1 MTLLKGLITIEKA
14 NAATRQLYLYQ
25 LLTSG
30 ARLAKK
36 DHQDKFKIDA
46 RTAQRDFASIR
57 NFLSDYFNKYNLEY
71 DAKEHNY
78 YLNSNGLG
86 LSKAQCLVLI
96 KVLLAS
102 RSLAKKELE
111 PLVAS
116 LVALLTPQDQK
127 DIKPIILSELAGYV
141 EQKHLKD
148 KQLLAAIYTFSK
160 LILQKETITIE
171 YLTQRHKYITRTIA
185 PVALTFSDYYFYIVS
200 YNPQFKKNIIYRL
213 DRILNWKYSDQKI
226 PDDQR
231 IPFDLGDEKKKIQ
244 LMYPGKPITVQ
255 FKYTGIVEAAL
266 DKFPISKTIKK
277 IDEQTFLLEVTT
289 YDTGALMWF
298 LSQKDM
304 VTIVSPP
311 EFRDEMKATIQRMLA
326 NYED

>member
-14 NAATRQLYLYQ
+14 NAATRQLYLYR
-25 LLTSG
+25 LLASG
-30 ARLAKK
+30 KHLSKS
-36 DHQDKFKIDA
+36 DVQEKFSIDA
-46 RTAQRDFASIR
+46 RTVQRDFANIR
-57 NFLSDYFNKYNLEY
+57 NFLSDYFNNYNLEY
-71 DAKEHNY
+71 DAKDHKY
-78 YLNSNGLG
+78 YLSNGELG
-86 LSKAQCLVLI
+86 LSKAQCLVVI

-102 RSLAKKELE
+102 RSLARKELE
-111 PLVAS
+111 PLIKS
-116 LVALLTPQDQK
+116 LLALLSDQDRR
-127 DIKPIILSELAGYV
+127 DIKPIIQSELASYV
-141 EQKHLKD
+141 ELKNLKD
-148 KQLLAAIYTFSK
+148 KRLLEAIYTFSK
-160 LILQKETITIE
+160 LILQRETITID
-171 YLTQRHKYITRTIA
+171 YTTQRHKYVTRTIA

-213 DRILNWKYSDQKI
+213 DRIVSWKYADKKI
-226 PDDQR
+226 PLEQR
-231 IPFDLGDEKKKIQ
+231 THFNLGDEKKKFQ
-244 LMYPGKPITVQ
+244 LMYPGNPITIR

-311 EFRDEMKATIQRMLA
+311 EFRDKMKATIQRMLA
-326 NYED
+326 NYQD

>member
-14 NAATRQLYLYQ
+14 TAATRQLYLYQ
-25 LLTSG
+25 LLASG
-30 ARLAKK
+30 KHLSKSNVQR
-36 DHQDKFKIDA
+36 KFSIDA
-46 RTAQRDFASIR
+46 RTAQRDFANIR
-57 NFLSDYFNKYNLEY
+57 NFIEDYLEGYKLRY
-71 DAKEHNY
+71 DAKEHEY
-78 YLNSNGLG
+78 YLSNGELG
-86 LSKAQCLVLI
+86 LSKAQCLVVI

-102 RSLAKKELE
+102 RSLARKELE
-111 PLVAS
+111 PLIKS
-116 LVALLTPQDQK
+116 LLALLTEQDRR
-127 DIKPIILSELAGYV
+127 DIKPIIQSELASYA
-141 EQKHLKD
+141 ELKNLKD
-148 KQLLAAIYTFSK
+148 KRLLEAIYTFSK
-160 LILQKETITIE
+160 LILQRETITID
-171 YLTQRHKYITRTIA
+171 YTTQRHKYVTRTIA

-213 DRILNWKYSDQKI
+213 DRIVSWKYADKKI
-226 PDDQR
+226 PLEQR
-231 IPFDLGDEKKKIQ
+231 THFNLGDEKKKFQ
-244 LMYPGKPITVQ
+244 LMYPGTPITVQ

>member
-14 NAATRQLYLYQ
+14 NAATRQLYLYR
-25 LLTSG
+25 LLASG
-30 ARLAKK
+30 KHLSKS
-36 DHQDKFKIDA
+36 DVQEKFSIDA
-46 RTAQRDFASIR
+46 RTVQRDFANIR
-57 NFLSDYFNKYNLEY
+57 NFLSDYFNNYNLEY
-71 DAKEHNY
+71 DAKDHKY
-78 YLNSNGLG
+78 YLSNGELG
-86 LSKAQCLVLI
+86 LSKAQCLVVI

-102 RSLAKKELE
+102 RSLARKELE
-111 PLVAS
+111 PLIKS
-116 LVALLTPQDQK
+116 LLALLSDQDRR
-127 DIKPIILSELAGYV
+127 DIKPIIQSELASYV
-141 EQKHLKD
+141 ELKNLKD
-148 KQLLAAIYTFSK
+148 KRLLEAIYTFSK
-160 LILQKETITIE
+160 LILQRETITIN
-171 YLTQRHKYITRTIA
+171 YTTQRHKYVTRTIA

-213 DRILNWKYSDQKI
+213 DRIVSWKYADKKI
-226 PDDQR
+226 PLEQR
-231 IPFDLGDEKKKIQ
+231 THFNLGDEKKKFQ
-244 LMYPGKPITVQ
+244 LMYPGNPITIR

-311 EFRDEMKATIQRMLA
+311 EFRDKMKATIQRMLA

>member
-1 MTLLKGLITIEKA
+1 MKRRKAITIPKA
-14 NAATRQLYLYQ
+14 TAATRQLYLYQ
-25 LLTSG
+25 LLTAG
-30 ARLAKK
+30 AHLSKQNL
-36 DHQDKFKIDA
+36 QDKFEIDS
-46 RTAQRDFASIR
+46 RTAQRDFANVR
-57 NFLSDYFNKYNLEY
+57 NFIGEYLNDYVLKY
-71 DAKEHNY
+71 DAKDHSY
-78 YLNSNGLG
+78 YLSSGGLS

-102 RSLAKKELE
+102 RSLARKELE
-111 PLVAS
+111 PLIKS
-116 LVALLTPQDQK
+116 LLALLIEQDRR
-127 DIKPIILSELAGYV
+127 DIKPIIQSELASYV
-141 EQKHLKD
+141 ELKNLKD
-148 KQLLAAIYTFSK
+148 KRLLEAIYTFSK
-160 LILQKETITIE
+160 LILQRETITID
-171 YLTQRHKYITRTIA
+171 YTTQRHKYVTRTID

-213 DRILNWKYSDQKI
+213 DRIVSWKYADKKI
-226 PDDQR
+226 PLEQR
-231 IPFDLGDEKKKIQ
+231 THFDLGDEKKKFQ
-244 LMYPGKPITVQ
+244 LMYPGTPITVQ

-326 NYED
+326 NYQD

>member
-14 NAATRQLYLYQ
+14 TAATRQLYLYK

-36 DHQDKFKIDA
+36 NHQDKFKIDA

-57 NFLSDYFNKYNLEY
+57 NFLSDYFNNYNLEY
-71 DAKEHNY
+71 DAKEHKY
-78 YLNSNGLG
+78 YLSNGELG
-86 LSKAQCLVLI
+86 LSKAQCLVVI

-102 RSLAKKELE
+102 RSLARKELE
-111 PLVAS
+111 PLIKS
-116 LVALLTPQDQK
+116 LLALLNDQDRR
-127 DIKPIILSELAGYV
+127 DIKPIIQSELANYV
-141 EQKHLKD
+141 ELKNLKD
-148 KQLLAAIYTFSK
+148 KRLLEAIYTFSK
-160 LILQKETITIE
+160 LILQRETITID
-171 YLTQRHKYITRTIA
+171 YTTQRHKYVTRTIA

-200 YNPQFKKNIIYRL
+200 YNPQFKKNIIYPL
-213 DRILNWKYSDQKI
+213 DRIISWKYADKKI
-226 PDDQR
+226 PLEQR
-231 IPFDLGDEKKKIQ
+231 THFNLGDEKKKFQ
-244 LMYPGKPITVQ
+244 LMYPGKPITVR

>member
-14 NAATRQLYLYQ
+14 TAATRQLYLYQ
-25 LLTSG
+25 LLASG

-36 DHQDKFKIDA
+36 DHQGKFKIDA

-57 NFLSDYFNKYNLEY
+57 NFLSDYFNNYNLEY
-71 DAKEHNY
+71 DAKDHKY
-78 YLNSNGLG
+78 YLSNGELG
-86 LSKAQCLVLI
+86 LSKAQCLVVI

-102 RSLAKKELE
+102 RSLARKELE
-111 PLVAS
+111 PLIKS
-116 LVALLTPQDQK
+116 LLALLTEQDRR
-127 DIKPIILSELAGYV
+127 DIKPIIQSELANYV
-141 EQKHLKD
+141 ELKNLKD
-148 KQLLAAIYTFSK
+148 KRLLEAIYTFSK
-160 LILQKETITIE
+160 LILQRETITID
-171 YLTQRHKYITRTIA
+171 YTTQRHKYVTRTIA

-200 YNPQFKKNIIYRL
+200 YNLQFKKNIIYRL
-213 DRILNWKYSDQKI
+213 DRIISWKYADKKI
-226 PDDQR
+226 PLEQR
-231 IPFDLGDEKKKIQ
+231 THFNLGDEKKKFQ
-244 LMYPGKPITVQ
+244 LMYPGTPITVQ

>member
-14 NAATRQLYLYQ
+14 NAATRQLYLYR
-25 LLTSG
+25 LLASG
-30 ARLAKK
+30 KHLSKS
-36 DHQDKFKIDA
+36 DVQEKFSIDA
-46 RTAQRDFASIR
+46 RTVQRDFANIR
-57 NFLSDYFNKYNLEY
+57 NFLSDYFNNYNLEY
-71 DAKEHNY
+71 DAKDHKY
-78 YLNSNGLG
+78 YLSNGELG
-86 LSKAQCLVLI
+86 LSKAQCLVVI

-102 RSLAKKELE
+102 RSLARKELE
-111 PLVAS
+111 PLIKS
-116 LVALLTPQDQK
+116 LLVLLSDQDRR
-127 DIKPIILSELAGYV
+127 DIKPIIQSELASYV
-141 EQKHLKD
+141 ELKNLKD
-148 KQLLAAIYTFSK
+148 KRLLEAIYTFSK
-160 LILQKETITIE
+160 LILQRETITID
-171 YLTQRHKYITRTIA
+171 YTTQRHKYVTRTIA

-200 YNPQFKKNIIYRL
+200 YNPQFKRNIIYRL
-213 DRILNWKYSDQKI
+213 DRIISWKYADKKI
-226 PDDQR
+226 PLEQR
-231 IPFDLGDEKKKIQ
+231 THFNLGDEKKKFQ

-311 EFRDEMKATIQRMLA
+311 EFRDKMKATIQRMLA
-326 NYED
+326 NYQD